1 MYHTQKSA
9 QVKLMPGNQL
19 TSSPPCFL
27 ALTPAGGCIPGNLRL
42 HAGPRESAVSVPSA
56 TTWATG
62 ASRGKGAPA
71 QGHVCDA
78 RMSTAVTALFG
89 LRDPCTTQAVRF
101 GQTHGACMVHKQRPS
116 ERLPRDH
123 YTAWIWVSVQ
133 ASRSCVCSSV
143 TAPSRRMITII

>member
-1 MYHTQKSA
+1 MDDVARVTKASRYFHITPPPLYYTQKSA

-19 TSSPPCFL
+19 TSSRPCFL

-89 LRDPCTTQAVRF
+89 FKRSLHHASSALWSDPWGV
-101 GQTHGACMVHKQRPS
+101 HGA
-116 ERLPRDH
+116 
-123 YTAWIWVSVQ
+123 
-133 ASRSCVCSSV
+133 
-143 TAPSRRMITII
+143 